1 LLGTKSL
8 ATELKGGGREGEKE
22 GGGGEEKEE
31 LDLNKKL
38 QVATVASIK
47 IMHNERLRYLEY
59 AA

>member
-22 GGGGEEKEE
+22 GGGGEEEEE